1 MSYERCV
8 EPAERTFQIEGII
21 VHKHKGNEWVG
32 KLEVSNS
39 SYCGCRVGS
48 KVIKRV
54 VSVLHIAQG
63 HVWHCNLDVQKEIL
77 LSLSLELTRV
87 FSQLPPWM
95 GVETERRDQK
105 FKAANLWYTHHFQ
118 MTPLSLQGGRGQRPR
133 VCPPAVCCLLAP
145 PVSIL
150 TGGARALVLPLSIQS
165 GDGVGSTLFTC
176 LWRNLSLF
184 PGLSWCRGL
193 SCRLTFLPFSLMS
206 QFLLPKVEDSCD
218 SQFKVPQD
226 DLIILLC
233 GLFASGNIIFSY
245 PSWGRQETLNFS
257 CVTRKALV
265 SRCFHYLTG
274 QCCHFHSVASFI
286 VGTLYGDIFPKL
298 WIGSGR
304 SFSTFTFLLDSCLAW
319 YQPLRAY
326 GVEKCG
332 GNDP

>member
-1 MSYERCV
+1 MGLGALCL
-8 EPAERTFQIEGII
+8 PACEEISVYSLGS
-21 VHKHKGNEWVG
+21 VG
-32 KLEVSNS
+32 AEVFPANS
-39 SYCGCRVGS
+39 P
-48 KVIKRV
+48 
-54 VSVLHIAQG
+54 
-63 HVWHCNLDVQKEIL
+63 
-77 LSLSLELTRV
+77 V
-87 FSQLPPWM
+87 FH
-95 GVETERRDQK
+95 
-105 FKAANLWYTHHFQ
+105 FLW
-118 MTPLSLQGGRGQRPR
+118 
-133 VCPPAVCCLLAP
+133 CP
-145 PVSIL
+145 S
-150 TGGARALVLPLSIQS
+150 
-165 GDGVGSTLFTC
+165 F
-176 LWRNLSLF
+176 
-184 PGLSWCRGL
+184 
-193 SCRLTFLPFSLMS
+193 FSLRS
-206 QFLLPKVEDSCD
+206 EDSCD

-265 SRCFHYLTG
+265 SWCFHYLTG
-274 QCCHFHSVASFI
+274 QCCHYHSVAPFI